1 MVGQDVRT
9 FKYSHAILL
18 GKSFLTTVKVVE
30 NPFSSR
36 IKVDAIVPADVQLR
50 LYLFDEKG
58 RRLKE
63 NILNLK
69 KGLNQVYIDNLQ
81 GIASGVYILSA
92 ELPNESYR
100 FKVVKK

>member
-1 MVGQDVRT
+1 M
-9 FKYSHAILL
+9 
-18 GKSFLTTVKVVE
+18 E

-58 RRLKE
+58 RMLKE

-69 KGLNQVYIDNLQ
+69 KGLNQVYLDNLQ